1 MRRTLTAVASGALL
15 ALGLSAP
22 TPAQAASCPISVAQ
36 YGYDVNAA
44 KQALAA
50 VTSTCRTIVFPA
62 GTYSFQGRF
71 IIDRPSVRVLGRS
84 GAVIQPKAGA
94 GWSGGGMVHVTANG
108 VTVSGLTL
116 SHSLDKGIE
125 VYDATGFTVSGN
137 TVHHS
142 TSTGIHVLRS
152 SGTVSGNRV
161 YRSRSNGV
169 DLHGALDTVVEGNRV
184 YLNGAPR
191 LPGGLPGGN
200 EGNGILVYASQRVRV
215 LSNTVWNNSQG
226 QPGSRDGIRLADNGA
241 VDGEL
246 PTRYVTVSGNTI
258 YDNQASGTQN
268 YAIRIGTPYA
278 DRSTINYITVKN
290 NTGWGNLRAG
300 VFVSRMV
307 PGATYVSSGNSLKG
321 R

>member
-1 MRRTLTAVASGALL
+1 
-15 ALGLSAP
+15 
-22 TPAQAASCPISVAQ
+22 
-36 YGYDVNAA
+36 
-44 KQALAA
+44 
-50 VTSTCRTIVFPA
+50 
-62 GTYSFQGRF
+62 
-71 IIDRPSVRVLGRS
+71 
-84 GAVIQPKAGA
+84 
-94 GWSGGGMVHVTANG
+94 MVHVTANS

-125 VYDATGFTVSGN
+125 VYEASGFTVSGN

-191 LPGGLPGGN
+191 FPGGN

-241 VDGEL
+241 VDGEV

-268 YAIRIGTPYA
+268 YGIRIGTPYA
-278 DRSTINYITVKN
+278 DRSTINHITVKN

-300 VFVSRMV
+300 VLVSRMV